1 MNEESVLKKL
11 RSQKTFTVDQV
22 QLFLHCSPR
31 TARRRM
37 KAWKVFTSI
46 NQNGRYYALPDIP
59 AFNASGL
66 WKYRNILFSTHG
78 TLKQTIIHVI
88 QQSHHGLSSHEITD
102 QIGLP
107 PNRSLLSHLRE
118 SSDIRREKL
127 HGRYVYFSGDPEIYA
142 KQKRRWDRLEEEAKA
157 QLSDEEAVQVLAY
170 FIKHPHLSPEELAR
184 RLSRKGRKIKAAGV
198 RQLLE
203 SHDLLKKTPDIEP

>member
-1 MNEESVLKKL
+1 MNEESILKKL

-37 KAWKVFTSI
+37 KAWKVFTSV
-46 NQNGRYYALPDIP
+46 NQNGRYYVLPDIP

-107 PNRSLLSHLRE
+107 HNRSLLSHLRE
-118 SSDIRREKL
+118 SSEIRREKF
-127 HGRYVYFSGDPEIYA
+127 HAATCTFQEIPKSTPGKSGNGTGWKKKP
-142 KQKRRWDRLEEEAKA
+142 RRSYRM
-157 QLSDEEAVQVLAY
+157 
-170 FIKHPHLSPEELAR
+170 R
-184 RLSRKGRKIKAAGV
+184 RRSMCWPISLNI
-198 RQLLE
+198 
-203 SHDLLKKTPDIEP
+203 PI